1 MQAASAG
8 WKDKPL
14 LPQPS
19 VTLFSGR
26 CWLWSEA
33 PTKATTTLTM
43 RERKQQAGPG
53 QGLQGVSWLRRSSCS
68 RDAIFSEGPAGHDAW
83 GQGKFSWSKDG
94 RDPIRKTNGLSY
106 ERPVSSAYDH
116 SLSSPTSVLPLN

>member
-1 MQAASAG
+1 
-8 WKDKPL
+8 
-14 LPQPS
+14 
-19 VTLFSGR
+19 
-26 CWLWSEA
+26 
-33 PTKATTTLTM
+33 M
-43 RERKQQAGPG
+43 REETAGRARAGLTGSQLAPEKQ
-53 QGLQGVSWLRRSSCS
+53 LL

-116 SLSSPTSVLPLN
+116 SLSSPTSVLPLNYPDPKPEHRGHHPHLPLD

>member
-1 MQAASAG
+1 MAAASAG
-8 WKDKPL
+8 CKDEPL

-43 RERKQQAGPG
+43 RERKQQAGARA
-53 QGLQGVSWLRRSSCS
+53 GLTGSQL
-68 RDAIFSEGPAGHDAW
+68 APEEQLLEGCH
-83 GQGKFSWSKDG
+83 
-94 RDPIRKTNGLSY
+94 L
-106 ERPVSSAYDH
+106 
-116 SLSSPTSVLPLN
+116 L